1 VNGRLGAAAQ
11 QEDKKKNRNRNTYPP
26 WAMAPIVSATKPAV
40 TTIATFDSIDNF
52 ITFPFVMAATSPPRF
67 RFFPFQ
73 FASNL
78 SALMDAQGQS
88 KVQQHVRARDFAS
101 PINC

>member
-1 VNGRLGAAAQ
+1 MWLNPGLFIGP
-11 QEDKKKNRNRNTYPP
+11 YPFGPPVAPPLRP
-26 WAMAPIVSATKPAV
+26 WAMAPIVSATKPDV

-67 RFFPFQ
+67 RFPPFQ
-73 FASNL
+73 IASNL
-78 SALMDAQGQS
+78 SAFMDAQRQS
-88 KVQQHVRARDFAS
+88 KVQQHVKARDFAS